1 MELRAV
7 VAAGLAMAAVTAGC
21 STDRVLTSPEPEPV
35 TEERLTDALL
45 AIDDLPGGFSED
57 PAPVTA
63 ATEMLPEHA
72 CDDRLAGLRPE
83 AEVSRSF
90 QGGANRLSSTV
101 AWFPGAGAAVE
112 QVVRRVASDCAAV
125 VIAGE
130 GLAVRTGPLRFGV
143 LSDDT
148 IPIRME
154 IEPDTGPIQER
165 DLILVREG
173 DLVNIIRLE
182 GPRPSDKSLLDL
194 AARLAIGRLSLLH
207 EQTT

>member
-1 MELRAV
+1 MDLRAV
-7 VAAGLAMAAVTAGC
+7 VTVGLALAAVTAGC
-21 STDRVLTSPEPEPV
+21 STDRVTTSPDPEPV
-35 TEERLTDALL
+35 TEERLSDALL
-45 AIDDLPGGFSED
+45 AIDDLPSGFSED

-63 ATEMLPEHA
+63 ATEILPEHA

-90 QGGANRLSSTV
+90 QGGDSRLSSTV
-101 AWFPGAGAAVE
+101 AWFPGAGGAVE
-112 QVVRRVASDCAAV
+112 QVVRQLASDCSAV
-125 VIAGE
+125 VMADR
-130 GLAVRTGPLRFGV
+130 GLAVRTGPLRFGA

-148 IPIRME
+148 VPIRME
-154 IEPDTGPIQER
+154 IEGSTGPIQER
-165 DLILVREG
+165 DMVLVRRG

-194 AARLAIGRLSLLH
+194 AARLAIGRLSLLD